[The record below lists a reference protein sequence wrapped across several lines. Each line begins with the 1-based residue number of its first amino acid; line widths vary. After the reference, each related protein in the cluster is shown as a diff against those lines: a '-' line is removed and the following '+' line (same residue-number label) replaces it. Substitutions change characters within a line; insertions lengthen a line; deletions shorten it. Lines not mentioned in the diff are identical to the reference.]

1 MTSTD
6 ESAAK
11 VIVVFGATGAQ
22 GGSVVR
28 AMKDDK
34 RFVLKA
40 ATRNPDSDQAKA
52 LVAQGVDVVKVDMD
66 DVESTKKALQGAY
79 GVFLVTSFWPLCDM
93 DREIKQG
100 KNVIDAAKESNLQ
113 HLVFSSLDSA
123 KEAVG
128 KAANHMETK
137 VEVQRYIAKQGIPC
151 TVVRLA
157 AYYENLLG
165 ALKPQKTEN
174 GEFIWVVPMEG
185 KPLDMVCVSE
195 IGECIHQIF
204 VRPDE
209 FKGQN
214 IGLSSSRATTAE
226 YTAILSKVLEP
237 KKFVASDITVDQ
249 YSKLGFP
256 GADDFAA
263 MFAMYQS
270 GKSNFDVELTRK
282 LNPSIATFEK
292 WVDQHRNA
300 FD

>member
-1 MTSTD
+1 
-6 ESAAK
+6 
-11 VIVVFGATGAQ
+11 
-22 GGSVVR
+22 
-28 AMKDDK
+28 
-34 RFVLKA
+34 
-40 ATRNPDSDQAKA
+40 
-52 LVAQGVDVVKVDMD
+52 
-66 DVESTKKALQGAY
+66 
-79 GVFLVTSFWPLCDM
+79 
-93 DREIKQG
+93 
-100 KNVIDAAKESNLQ
+100 
-113 HLVFSSLDSA
+113 
-123 KEAVG
+123 
-128 KAANHMETK
+128 
-137 VEVQRYIAKQGIPC
+137 
-151 TVVRLA
+151 VRLA

-165 ALKPQKTEN
+165 ALKPQKTGN